1 MARSF
6 QQQPRVKI
14 LPAFNV
20 DGGLRLRETEL
31 DEIASMVRGLLP
43 QDVDWDIDVTIT
55 LLEKNLKIMA
65 DMALMKEGLTHLI
78 KNTIDGLPVGGKY
91 SLNTS
96 EDNCE
101 VETLLDGFNLIAGS
115 CAFVYLAEPAA
126 GINEKIRERIC
137 EPLFTIK
144 TDNGKSVGLPIAY
157 RIIKEPGRSIRGE
170 NQWGQ
175 GEANIYL
182 PLTGQ
187 EIVDMMSMP
196 ISVPYGR

>member
-1 MARSF
+1 MARDF
-6 QQQPRVKI
+6 QKQPRIKI

-20 DGGLRLRETEL
+20 DGRLRLRETDL

-43 QDVDWDIDVTIT
+43 QDVDWDIDITIT

-78 KNTIDGLPVGGKY
+78 KNTIDGLPVGGNH

-96 EDNCE
+96 QDNCE
-101 VETLLDGFNLIAGS
+101 VETLLDGFNLIAGA
-115 CAFVYLAEPAA
+115 CAFVYLVETAA

-137 EPLFTIK
+137 EPFFTIK
-144 TDNGKSVGLPIAY
+144 TDNGKSLGLPIAY

-187 EIVDMMSMP
+187 EIVDMMSIP
-196 ISVPYGR
+196 ISVSYGR